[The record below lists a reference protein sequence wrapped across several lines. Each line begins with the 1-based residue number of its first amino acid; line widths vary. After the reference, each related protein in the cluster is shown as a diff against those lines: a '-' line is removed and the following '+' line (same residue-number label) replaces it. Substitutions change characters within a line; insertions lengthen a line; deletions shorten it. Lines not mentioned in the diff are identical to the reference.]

1 MIVSGLPSN
10 VGTLSG
16 TPLDDRD
23 YRVPFPFTGQLNK
36 LTIAVDEPVPTEQ
49 DRKVQG
55 DAQRGA
61 SRKPVHDV
69 RTRLGIGR
77 SPNR

>member
-1 MIVSGLPSN
+1 MTATIVCRSL
-10 VGTLSG
+10 
-16 TPLDDRD
+16 
-23 YRVPFPFTGQLNK
+23 LNK

-49 DRKVQG
+49 DRKVQE

-61 SRKPVHDV
+61 LGEPVHDV